1 MQMCDFFLKVKL
13 PREVIRISPI
23 YSAVI
28 RHEAPDGHLSKT
40 GYVRLSS
47 FSQVLVLKLI
57 TNLSL
62 NVAV

>member
-1 MQMCDFFLKVKL
+1 MYNVWFLLKVKV

-28 RHEAPDGHLSKT
+28 PHKTPDGHLSKT

-47 FSQVLVLKLI
+47 FSQVLVLKVI
-57 TNLSL
+57 ANLSL
-62 NVAV
+62 NIRV